1 MLPMREDYVRKKVD
15 QLLKEHNWNLYQLSK
30 EADISYATLSNTFNR
45 NKIPSVPILMR
56 ICEGFHITVAEFF
69 NEGRTLLQHLPDSDQ
84 RLIAD
89 FHRGA
94 GNDKKLVTA
103 YMQGLLEKRN
113 TIQKKC
119 H

>member
-1 MLPMREDYVRKKVD
+1 MREEYVRKKVD
-15 QLLKEHNWNLYQLSK
+15 QLLEEYNWTLYQLSK

-45 NKIPSVPILMR
+45 NKVPSVPIILR

-69 NEGRTLLQHLPDSDQ
+69 NEGGTHLQQLTASDQ

-89 FHRGA
+89 FHRLS

-103 YMQGLLEKRN
+103 FLQGLLQKSN
-113 TIQKKC
+113 TVHRECQ
-119 H
+119 